1 MEMNLSVI
9 MAQLGMSLPLML
21 GALGS
26 TLGIL
31 ATGRAAMG
39 EWSKEGRS
47 GKTLRFGYIIF
58 AAMPLSQMIYG
69 FVFTLLGLKA
79 PILEGGEL
87 ALSQGFTL
95 FGFGLTCGVIELVS
109 AWGQGILGA
118 AGCRTLSD
126 GDGKGMAF
134 IIVAMAIIET
144 VGLFGFVLGYLLLP
158 VG

>member
-1 MEMNLSVI
+1 MEMNLAI
-9 MAQLGMSLPLML
+9 TMGQLGMALPLML

-26 TLGIL
+26 ALGIL
-31 ATGRAAMG
+31 AAGRAAMG
-39 EWSKEGRS
+39 EWGKEGRG
-47 GKTLRFGYIIF
+47 GKTLRFGYIILM
-58 AAMPLSQMIYG
+58 AMPLSQMIYG

-79 PILEGGEL
+79 PILAGGEL
-87 ALSQGFTL
+87 ALSQGFSL
-95 FGFGLTCGVIELVS
+95 FGFGLACGVIELAS

-134 IIVAMAIIET
+134 IIIAMGIIET

-158 VG
+158 LG